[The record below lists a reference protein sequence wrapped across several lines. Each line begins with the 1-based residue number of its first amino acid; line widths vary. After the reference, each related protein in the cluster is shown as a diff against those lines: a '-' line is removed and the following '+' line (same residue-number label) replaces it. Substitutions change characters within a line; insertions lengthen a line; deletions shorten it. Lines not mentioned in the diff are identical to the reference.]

1 MKKLLFIKNALI
13 LTATSLILRLLGIF
27 LKIWLA
33 SEIGS
38 EGIGLYQLVFS
49 FYMLAAVFATSG
61 ISTAVTRLVSD
72 ELVIGSK
79 KGIRKI
85 MLRSFTV
92 TAIFAFLTQFALLS
106 FSDFI
111 SLNIINDIRAAASL
125 KILSFSLLFMGISS
139 CIKGYFIAGKKT
151 FPPASSQIFEQ
162 LVRIGVIMFHV
173 KHFALGDVKAACA
186 IILFGDTVAEIC
198 SCIYLYIFYRN
209 DYGRLPSG
217 SSFPAKR
224 PLTHELLRISMP
236 ISGSKYVTSVLRT
249 LESTLVPRGLISSGM
264 NNAAAL
270 STLGA
275 IRGMALPVLF
285 FPSSLLNSITTLLI
299 PELAEAV
306 AKKHF
311 AAMRSSVSRALQI
324 TTTVGFI
331 FGAVFFFCGNKL
343 GLIIYKDAEVGFLLT
358 ALAPLVPL
366 MYLDSLADGLLKG
379 LDRQGATFRHSVT
392 DSVLRIVLIYFLLP
406 IYGRTGFIAIMYL
419 SNVYTCLLNVIDLIK
434 VTQIKINL
442 FSNVSLPLTAAIAVT
457 FTAHNIINRFSIGN
471 LLSVI
476 LLATSSLI
484 FYFGIL
490 YVCFRRTK

>member
-1 MKKLLFIKNALI
+1 MKKILFIKNALI
-13 LTATSLILRLLGIF
+13 LTATSLILRFLGIF

-33 SEIGS
+33 AEIGS

-72 ELVIGSK
+72 ELVLGSK

-85 MLRSFTV
+85 MLRAFTV
-92 TAIFAFLTQFALLS
+92 TALFAGITQFVLIS
-106 FSDFI
+106 FSNFI
-111 SLNIINDIRAAASL
+111 SVSIINDARAASSL

-151 FPPASSQIFEQ
+151 YPPASSQIFEQ
-162 LVRIGVIMFHV
+162 IVRIGVIMFHV
-173 KHFALGDVKAACA
+173 KHFALGNVETACA

-198 SCIYLYIFYRN
+198 SCIYLYIFYRR
-209 DYGRLPSG
+209 DYKRLPTG
-217 SSFPAKR
+217 STLPTKR
-224 PLTHELLRISMP
+224 PLTHDLMRIAMP
-236 ISGSKYVTSVLRT
+236 ISGSKYITSILRT
-249 LESTLVPRGLISSGM
+249 AESTLVPRGLIAYGM
-264 NNAAAL
+264 SNADAL

-299 PELAEAV
+299 PELSEAV

-311 AAMRSSVSRALQI
+311 VTVRSSVSRALQI
-324 TTTVGFI
+324 TAGVGFI
-331 FGAVFFFCGNKL
+331 FGAIFFFCGDKL
-343 GLIIYKDAEVGFLLT
+343 GYIIYKDAEVGFLLT

-392 DSVLRIVLIYFLLP
+392 DSVLRIALIYFLLP
-406 IYGRTGFIAIMYL
+406 LYGRTGFIAIMYL
-419 SNVYTCLLNVIDLIK
+419 SNIYTCMLNVVGLIK
-434 VTQIKINL
+434 ATEIKVKI
-442 FSNVSLPLTAAIAVT
+442 FSDVILPITAAAAVT
-457 FTAHNIINRFSIGN
+457 FTAHNIISRFSLGN
-471 LLSVI
+471 MLSVI
-476 LLATSSLI
+476 LMAAISLI
-484 FYFGIL
+484 LYFGIL
-490 YVCFRRTK
+490 FISFKKTK